1 MCAIPMAVFTISIQV
16 LLFQAYI
23 AVLVALSRTLYTC
36 VHACVWVKIYL
47 GASRKNFNDPISL
60 INKK

>member
-1 MCAIPMAVFTISIQV
+1 MAVFTISIQV

-36 VHACVWVKIYL
+36 VHACAWVKN
-47 GASRKNFNDPISL
+47 AQKF
-60 INKK
+60 